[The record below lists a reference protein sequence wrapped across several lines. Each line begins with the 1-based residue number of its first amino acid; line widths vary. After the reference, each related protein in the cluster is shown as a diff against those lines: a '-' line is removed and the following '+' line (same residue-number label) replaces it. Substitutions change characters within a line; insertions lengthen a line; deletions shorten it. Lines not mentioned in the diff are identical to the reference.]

1 MNPFAESKLE
11 DIIAEQKEETGML
24 IRDFNRF
31 TIEKGVR
38 HSKKYI
44 KSLDCI
50 DLREIMEN
58 GIDLSYMRKY
68 VMEHTGEEDF
78 FSFLPCFEEGVFR
91 LPNNAYLYFKI
102 RNLLLKDSN
111 SRINIGTDNEL
122 TDKTPDMINGDYCE
136 IMMENY
142 KFNEKLKWCPGLR
155 IRIVIRRKT
164 NDKVEIATI
173 ESDSMTE
180 LYACSTKTLKEALHW
195 TDAQITLWSK
205 YIKAIQQEETEK
217 QSSINTVIQQF
228 CSFKTYINLCLQKKK
243 LSHGKK
249 SRAKAKYHVKTTV
262 DTTAQQPEKLI
273 RNISIGNANISFT
286 SRKTPKRPDE
296 EYIRHYS
303 VAAWKTRGH
312 LRHYKNGKTVWIK
325 ESVHKRKGFENN
337 ESAPQSV
344 LQIKQE
350 RK

>member
-1 MNPFAESKLE
+1 MHPFAENNPE
-11 DIIAEQKEETGML
+11 NMIASRKEETGML

-31 TIEKGVR
+31 IIEQDIR

-58 GIDLSYMRKY
+58 GIDLSYMRQY
-68 VMEHTGEEDF
+68 VMLHTEEDF

-91 LPNNAYLYFKI
+91 LPDNMYLYFKI
-102 RNLLLKDSN
+102 RNMLLKDSN
-111 SRINIGTDNEL
+111 SRINIGTDNEQ
-122 TDKTPDMINGDYCE
+122 TDKTPDMIDGDYCE
-136 IMMENY
+136 IMIEDY

-155 IRIVIRRKT
+155 ARIVIRKKT
-164 NDKVEIATI
+164 DKKVEIAMI
-173 ESDSMTE
+173 ESDSMAE
-180 LYACSTKTLKEALHW
+180 LSACSTKTLRENLHW
-195 TDAQITLWSK
+195 TDAQIALWSK
-205 YIKAIQQEETEK
+205 YAKAIYQAEPEK
-217 QSSINTVIQQF
+217 QSFVSAAIQQF
-228 CSFKTYINLCLQKKK
+228 CAFTTYINLCLQEKKP
-243 LSHGKK
+243 SHGKK
-249 SRAKAKYHVKTTV
+249 PRTETKRHVKTTV
-262 DTTAQQPEKLI
+262 DTTAQQPEKLV
-273 RNISIGNANISFT
+273 RNISIGGSNISFT
-286 SRKTPKRPDE
+286 SRKMPRRPDE

-312 LRHYKNGKTVWIK
+312 LRHYKSGKTVWIK
-325 ESVHKRKGFENN
+325 ETVHKRKGFENN